1 MYKQRRISS
10 EDGVVGILQRVEL
23 IIPFVS
29 NEKYCSKAH
38 LPRHCPHNSPNSLTK
53 HPLLLFSGL
62 SHVRHLSTVR
72 EHLSSLIQ
80 PTVFEE
86 DEITKEGLT
95 NERWSELYKNGKVF
109 NATRVSLWRRANARN
124 VRLYYPYI
132 GSTPTILYFVKY
144 KTFCVLLV
152 YGNCGATF
160 WAKKKDLLSQ
170 NIFLFTQ

>member
-1 MYKQRRISS
+1 MWVYFTDSS
-10 EDGVVGILQRVEL
+10 SSTPSFLYFVVGILQRVEL

-29 NEKYCSKAH
+29 NEKYYCSKAR
-38 LPRHCPHNSPNSLTK
+38 LPRRCPHNSPNSLTK

-124 VRLYYPYI
+124 VRLYYPYWQY
-132 GSTPTILYFVKY
+132 TDHF
-144 KTFCVLLV
+144 
-152 YGNCGATF
+152 
-160 WAKKKDLLSQ
+160 
-170 NIFLFTQ
+170 IFRQV

>member
-29 NEKYCSKAH
+29 NEKYYCSKAR
-38 LPRHCPHNSPNSLTK
+38 LPRRCPHNSPNSLTK

-124 VRLYYPYI
+124 V
-132 GSTPTILYFVKY
+132 KY

-152 YGNCGATF
+152 YGNWCNVLSEGPSSPRFSLTKTF
-160 WAKKKDLLSQ
+160 RSKR
-170 NIFLFTQ
+170 